1 MSDAIILGAPRG
13 IDYTKDFEYTTNS
26 TSCLI
31 TKYIGTK
38 KDVVVPSK
46 IEGKPVVL
54 QNSVNNASGVFTGN
68 KNITSVKFNGGV
80 SIANDNM
87 SWMFHN
93 CSNLINAPVIPANVT
108 NMTSTFFICSN
119 LVNAPVIPAKVTNMR
134 STFVGCSNLINAPA
148 IPTNVIDMCY
158 TFNGCDNLINA
169 PVIPANVTS
178 MAYTF
183 SGCYNLINAPVIPA
197 KVTNI
202 YCTFGSCSNLV
213 NAPAIPANVTNMA
226 WTFGNCTNLINAPV
240 IPANVTNMHY
250 TFGSCRN
257 LVNAPVISA
266 NVTYMGSTFSGCSNL
281 INAPVIPANVTNMC
295 YTFNGCYILIN
306 APVIPANV
314 TNMAWTFGN
323 CYSLINVP
331 VISANVTYMGNTF
344 SYCRNL
350 VNAPIIP
357 ANVTYMGNTFNGCS
371 NLTGNIRIKSN
382 RINNTSMQRCFHGTS
397 LPKNVYIPSQ
407 GYNAVA
413 NTWNAAFN
421 TTYGING
428 KNGVTV
434 IDDAALDW
442 TYTTNDTA
450 TLLTKYTGTK
460 ADVVVPTTLA
470 AKPTLLSTGVFKD
483 TSVNS
488 ADLQGVNFANLD
500 MANAFNSCTN
510 LKSVKNMSPYINQA
524 NDAFHGCTNL
534 TGVYAQ
540 NVTGGYE
547 GSLGEIH
554 NAVNMFRNCHNMT
567 RVPDFDCLYADST
580 NIANYSHMFENCSKL
595 AEYDCDF
602 MGATFVSGGTADISY
617 MFANCQN
624 LTYSNS
630 FGYTLLGNVNASH
643 SFDNTG
649 FKYLGQITDP
659 NYLEATSKLGMGFA
673 NLNASY
679 MFANCKNMVVADFG
693 AKGTAGTGSANFT
706 NAFYNCQNLT
716 DVKNIPNG
724 ITSANYMFSNCRKLV
739 NIGAFKNDVK
749 AVAFMCRNCV
759 SLKNAVEIPDGVTS
773 MWGTYIDCTN
783 LTNVPITAIS
793 LNAVDM
799 DSMFQN
805 CRNLVTAPIIPPN
818 ASVSSTFLNCTN
830 LTGNIVIYVNKLTS
844 YPSTF
849 SGTTKAKN
857 VYIYNANTTSNM
869 WNVWNNT
876 TSGVNG
882 KNGVTLINMGA
893 WENACWTY
901 STSGTNT
908 LVTKYKGAP
917 NEVFVPKVMNGRNVV
932 LQNSAGSTSGVFT
945 GNSSI
950 KRVKFEN
957 GVNITNDN
965 MGYAFYA
972 CYNLV
977 SAPTIPANVT
987 NMDRAFYACRNLI
1000 SAPTIPVKVTNITA
1014 AFGGC
1019 HNLVSAPAIPNNVT
1033 NMYDAFDSCYSL
1045 KSAPAIPTNVTDISR
1060 AFSGCRNLVSAP
1072 AIPASVINMGTTFS
1086 DCNNLVSA
1094 PDMSNAVNV
1103 ANIAWAFYNCQNLV
1117 NAPNMSNAKNV
1128 TNMVNTFRNCVNL
1141 TRGIRIGSNRINNT
1155 SMQNCFYGTTKAK
1168 NVYVPFTGYNAIAN
1182 TYNAATNSTYGIS
1195 GKNGVAAIYDIN
1207 TSYEG

>member
-1 MSDAIILGAPRG
+1 MSDAIILGAPRS

-68 KNITSVKFNGGV
+68 KDITSVKFNDGV

-169 PVIPANVTS
+169 PVIPANVT
-178 MAYTF
+178 
-183 SGCYNLINAPVIPA
+183 
-197 KVTNI
+197 
-202 YCTFGSCSNLV
+202 
-213 NAPAIPANVTNMA
+213 
-226 WTFGNCTNLINAPV
+226 
-240 IPANVTNMHY
+240 
-250 TFGSCRN
+250 
-257 LVNAPVISA
+257 
-266 NVTYMGSTFSGCSNL
+266 
-281 INAPVIPANVTNMC
+281 NMC
-295 YTFNGCYILIN
+295 YTFNGCYSLIN

-434 IDDAALDW
+434 MDDAALDW

-450 TLLTKYTGTK
+450 TILTKYTGDNT
-460 ADVVVPTTLA
+460 DVVVPTTLA
-470 AKPTLLSTGVFKD
+470 AKPTLLSTAVFEG
-483 TSVNS
+483 SNVNS
-488 ADLQGVNFANLD
+488 VDLSGVNFANLD
-500 MANAFNSCTN
+500 MANAFNGCTN
-510 LKSVKNMSPYINQA
+510 LKSVKNTSVYINQA

-567 RVPDFDCLYADST
+567 RVPDFDSLATDST
-580 NIANYSHMFENCSKL
+580 NKANYSHMFDNCYNLQSYTIGSIFSHYFLKP
-595 AEYDCDF
+595 DTVD
-602 MGATFVSGGTADISY
+602 MSY
-617 MFANCQN
+617 MYANCRS
-624 LTYSNS
+624 LKWSNS
-630 FGYTLLGNVNASH
+630 MGLALYGNTNASH
-643 SFDNTG
+643 AFDNTG
-649 FKYLGQITDP
+649 FKYLGQMTDP
-659 NYLEATSKLGMGFA
+659 NYEESTSKLSLTYT

-679 MFANCKNMVVADFG
+679 MFANCKNMVVADFQASG
-693 AKGTAGTGSANFT
+693 AGSADFT

-724 ITSANYMFSNCRKLV
+724 IVSANYMFANCKKLV
-739 NIGAFKNDVK
+739 NISPMQKGLLGAHD
-749 AVAFMCRNCV
+749 MCQNCV
-759 SLKNAVEIPDGVTS
+759 SLKNAVEIPDTVTS
-773 MWGTYIDCTN
+773 MWGIYRNCSN
-783 LTNVPITAIS
+783 LVNVPLTAIS
-793 LNAVDM
+793 LNTTDM
-799 DSMFQN
+799 DSAFYG
-805 CRNLVTAPIIPPN
+805 CTNLVTAPIIPPN
-818 ASVSSTFLNCTN
+818 ITDLRNAFNGCTN
-830 LTGNIVIYVNKLTS
+830 LTGNVTIYTNKLTTYAS
-844 YPSTF
+844 VF
-849 SGTTKAKN
+849 SNTTKAKN
-857 VYIYNANTTSNM
+857 VYIYSTNTASNM

-882 KNGVTLINMGA
+882 KNGVALINMGT

-901 STSGTNT
+901 TTSGTNT
-908 LVTKYKGAP
+908 LVTKYKGTP
-917 NEVFVPKVMNGRNVV
+917 NDVYVPKMINGRNTV
-932 LQNSAGSTSGVFT
+932 LQNNVDYQSGVFT
-945 GNSSI
+945 NNRSI
-950 KRVKFEN
+950 TRVKFDSS
-957 GVNITNDN
+957 VNIATGN
-965 MGYAFYA
+965 MYYAFFN
-972 CYNLV
+972 CQNLV
-977 SAPTIPANVT
+977 NASVIPVDITNMQSAFLNCISLINAPTIPAKATNMAWTFQNCRNLINAPVIPANVT
-987 NMDRAFYACRNLI
+987 NMCCTFENCTNLI
-1000 SAPTIPVKVTNITA
+1000 HAPE
-1014 AFGGC
+1014 
-1019 HNLVSAPAIPNNVT
+1019 
-1033 NMYDAFDSCYSL
+1033 
-1045 KSAPAIPTNVTDISR
+1045 IPTNVTYMAR
-1060 AFSGCRNLVSAP
+1060 AFQCCYNLTNAPVIPANVTSISNAFHSCRNLINAP
-1072 AIPASVINMGTTFS
+1072 VIPEKVTNMANTFE
-1086 DCNNLVSA
+1086 
-1094 PDMSNAVNV
+1094 
-1103 ANIAWAFYNCQNLV
+1103 NCYSIV
-1117 NAPNMSNAKNV
+1117 NAPVIPVNV
-1128 TNMVNTFRNCVNL
+1128 TNMINTFRNCTSLAGN
-1141 TRGIRIGSNRINNT
+1141 IRIMSNCINNT
-1155 SMQNCFYGTTKAK
+1155 SMQNCFYGTTKTK
-1168 NVYVPFTGYNAIAN
+1168 NVYIPFTGYNSVAN
-1182 TYNAATNSTYGIS
+1182 THNAAINSTYGIN
-1195 GKNGVAAIYDIN
+1195 GKNGVTIYDIN
-1207 TSYEG
+1207 TYKG